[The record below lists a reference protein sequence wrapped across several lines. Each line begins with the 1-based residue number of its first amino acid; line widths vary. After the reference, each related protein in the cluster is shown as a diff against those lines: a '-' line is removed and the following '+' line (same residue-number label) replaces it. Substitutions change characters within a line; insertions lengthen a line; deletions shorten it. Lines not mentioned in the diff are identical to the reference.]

1 MKFETLLGNSIAFA
15 ASCIGEEFI
24 NKPFQNGTYFLEKDS
39 SYKLFYD
46 SRYNCLSIHKD
57 DREVV
62 HSITVH
68 LLEVLNFKTFNS
80 LVAQYGA
87 PDHIWVATKTT
98 LISETSD
105 DSNPEFKQRLT
116 KSEHDLRE
124 GTFEEKPLVII
135 WNKKDFEI
143 KVIFR
148 YEQNQSKITYRSLE

>member
-1 MKFETLLGNSIAFA
+1 MKFETLLRNSIAYA
-15 ASCIGEEFI
+15 ASSIGEEFI
-24 NKPFQNGTYFLEKDS
+24 NEPFQNGTYFLEKDS
-39 SYKLFYD
+39 SYKSFYD
-46 SRYNCLSIHKD
+46 SKYNCLSIYKG

-143 KVIFR
+143 KVLFR

>member
-15 ASCIGEEFI
+15 ASSIGEEFI
-24 NKPFQNGTYFLEKDS
+24 NEPFQNGTYFLEKDS
-39 SYKLFYD
+39 SYKSYYD
-46 SRYNCLSIHKD
+46 SKYNCLSIHKN
-57 DREVV
+57 DRGIVN
-62 HSITVH
+62 SITVH

-87 PDHIWVATKTT
+87 PDHIWVATNTSMM
-98 LISETSD
+98 SETID

-135 WNKKDFEI
+135 WNKGDFEI
-143 KVIFR
+143 KVLFK